1 MNDALAASAYDA
13 IQQQKINF
21 AKSMGFELDD
31 TAQDVADEIADTATD
46 GTDIE
51 PENVDVDGRK
61 PEDPPTD
68 EVEQPTAE
76 LETEEQPEE
85 QTDETDKAEEIN
97 KVDFLCEENEGKKNY
112 FIEGVFLQSEI
123 KNRNNRMYP
132 QKTLAREVAKYDE
145 NYIQKGRAL
154 GELGHPDGPSINL
167 DRVSHK
173 ILSLREDGN
182 NFIGKAKLLDTPM
195 GKVAKS
201 LLDEGVK
208 LGVSSR
214 GMGSIRKEE
223 NCNVVM
229 DDFMLATAAD
239 IVADPSAPDAFVDG
253 IMEGKEWVWDNG
265 ILKES
270 AVAEIKQEI
279 DQATLINLQERKVS
293 AFETFLK
300 SL

>member
-1 MNDALAASAYDA
+1 MKL
-13 IQQQKINF
+13 I
-21 AKSMGFELDD
+21 
-31 TAQDVADEIADTATD
+31 
-46 GTDIE
+46 
-51 PENVDVDGRK
+51 
-61 PEDPPTD
+61 
-68 EVEQPTAE
+68 
-76 LETEEQPEE
+76 TEEIEQCKILVEE
-85 QTDETDKAEEIN
+85 K
-97 KVDFLCEENEGKKNY
+97 EGKKHMY
-112 FIEGVFLQSEI
+112 IEGVFLQGNL

-132 QKTLAREVAKYDE
+132 VEILEKEVNRYTE
-145 NYIQKGRAL
+145 SFISKGRAL
-154 GELGHPDGPSINL
+154 GELGHPEGPTVNL

-173 ILSLREDGN
+173 ITSLQREGH
-182 NFIGKAKLLDTPM
+182 NFVGKAKLLDTPM
-195 GKVAKS
+195 GGIAKN

-265 ILKES
+265 VLKES
-270 AVAEIKQEI
+270 TVAQIKTEI
-279 DQATLINLQERKVS
+279 DHATLINLQERKVS
-293 AFETFLK
+293 AFEAFLK